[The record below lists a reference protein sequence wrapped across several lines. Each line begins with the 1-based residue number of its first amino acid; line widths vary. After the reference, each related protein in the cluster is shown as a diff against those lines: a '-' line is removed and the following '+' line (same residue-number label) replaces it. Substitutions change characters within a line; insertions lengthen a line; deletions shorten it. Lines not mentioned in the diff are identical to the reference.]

1 MSQKIKVSWRE
12 VVLSLI
18 TVSLFL
24 VSGTAEAK
32 NPDLSYWTMNLSE
45 SAAPEELGED
55 DFAQEIEVVGSTVHV
70 MWLTHDNADWSGY
83 KVFYRRSIDNGQTWE
98 AKQLLFTR

>member
-1 MSQKIKVSWRE
+1 MSQKIKVSWRQ

-32 NPDLSYWTMNLSE
+32 NPDLSYWTQNLSE
-45 SAAPEELGED
+45 SAAPTEPGEPD
-55 DFAQEIEVVGSTVHV
+55 CNQEIEVVGSTVHV
-70 MWLTHDNADWSGY
+70 MW
-83 KVFYRRSIDNGQTWE
+83 
-98 AKQLLFTR
+98 FTGNVPWV